1 MASPYVSRS
10 GRVVKKPVLYEPTER
25 PEDDFAEDEYD
36 DDTDGDELDED
47 EEEEEEESDSD
58 SECD

>member
-10 GRVVKKPVLYEPTER
+10 GRVIKKPDLYVPVER
-25 PEDDFAEDEYD
+25 PEDDFSD
-36 DDTDGDELDED
+36 DDD
-47 EEEEEEESDSD
+47 EEDDDGEESD